1 MSKDYDLPT
10 SLNDEITE
18 LALKVTNLRER
29 ESGNFDLISDLSS
42 TNWSASVYSNE
53 ELTGR
58 QQTNAMLP
66 ALDLTN
72 LPSDRSD
79 YGLNDDTVVG
89 DVRNHHNSRSLMLS
103 P

>member
-1 MSKDYDLPT
+1 
-10 SLNDEITE
+10 
-18 LALKVTNLRER
+18 
-29 ESGNFDLISDLSS
+29 
-42 TNWSASVYSNE
+42 
-53 ELTGR
+53 
-58 QQTNAMLP
+58 MLP
-66 ALDLTN
+66 VLDLTN